1 MNLAFIP
8 ARGGSKGIPNKNIKL
23 LNGMPLIYW
32 SIKSAKES
40 KKIDKV
46 IVSTDSQ
53 EIENIAIK
61 FDVEVLNRPK
71 YLANDTAKTIDV
83 LKFHKNYLS
92 LYDNIVILQPTS
104 PLRPKSLIDNCINIM
119 ENQNYSNL
127 ATGYMCKNIE
137 YGTHNNLRRQ
147 DFEGFFYDDG
157 SVYVTTNKLIS
168 SSQWVGE
175 NPYCYINEKQFTYEI
190 DDLIDFKILEIL
202 TKEYNV

>member
-32 SIKSAKES
+32 SIKSAQES

-53 EIENIAIK
+53 EIEKIAIK
-61 FDVEVLNRPK
+61 FGVEVLNRPK
-71 YLANDTAKTIDV
+71 HVSNDKAKTIDV
-83 LKFHKNYLS
+83 LKFHENYLS
-92 LYDNIVILQPTS
+92 NYENIVILQPTS
-104 PLRPKSLIDNCINIM
+104 PLRSESLIDNCIDIM

-147 DFEGFFYDDG
+147 DFEGYFYDDG
-157 SVYVTTNKLIS
+157 SLYITTIELIS
-168 SSQWVGE
+168 SSKWVGE
-175 NPYCYINEKQFTYEI
+175 NPYYYINEKQFTYEI
-190 DDLIDFKILEIL
+190 DDMIDFKILEMLI
-202 TKEYNV
+202 KE